1 MGRPSPRWRPT
12 TRRLTTWTAKA
23 ALPSAR
29 YDGDGAVANSGLVYL
44 PGGRNSAGTLT
55 KTLYVYTLATNVWS
69 TKAALPIPSGC
80 GASAMINGLLYVL
93 TGCDGTSGFKARLH
107 RYSPS
112 SNTWT
117 ARASAPSAHGSP
129 AVGVINGKL
138 YVAGEERR
146 RHGRGDAPR
155 LRPRHEHLE
164 HEGPDAIGPLPG
176 GWPGDQREAV
186 CGGRHQCRGRRARC
200 DAGLRPCHEPVE
212 HQGAMPT
219 ARTRLGAAVMN
230 NQLYAVGGWATNDL
244 AKVEQYTP

>member
-1 MGRPSPRWRPT
+1 MEAYSPT
-12 TRRLTTWTAKA
+12 SNSWTAKA

-29 YDGDGAVANSGLVYL
+29 YDGDGAVANSGLLYL

-55 KTLYVYTLATNVWS
+55 KTLYVYNLATNVWS
-69 TKAALPIPSGC
+69 TKASLPISSGC
-80 GASAMINGLLYVL
+80 GASVMINGLLYVL

-129 AVGVINGKL
+129 SRGRDQREALRGRGK
-138 YVAGEERR
+138 ERR

-164 HEGPDAIGPLPG
+164 HEGPDAIGPLP
-176 GWPGDQREAV
+176 
-186 CGGRHQCRGRRARC
+186 RRLAR
-200 DAGLRPCHEPVE
+200 
-212 HQGAMPT
+212 
-219 ARTRLGAAVMN
+219 
-230 NQLYAVGGWATNDL
+230 
-244 AKVEQYTP
+244 